1 VKKLVGSLTI
11 AVFSCAAAGPT
22 PPAELDAGN
31 EQCRFC
37 RMMVS
42 DPRRAA
48 QIVAPYE
55 DPLFFDDIGCMRD
68 YLASGPSLP
77 RGAVAYVADHRTE
90 AWVFAT
96 EALYT
101 RNPAVETPM
110 GSHLVAHADAR
121 SRDLDPEAREGTRLS
136 PSDVFGPSG
145 LPLGDAEK

>member
-1 VKKLVGSLTI
+1 
-11 AVFSCAAAGPT
+11 
-22 PPAELDAGN
+22 
-31 EQCRFC
+31 
-37 RMMVS
+37 
-42 DPRRAA
+42 
-48 QIVAPYE
+48 
-55 DPLFFDDIGCMRD
+55 
-68 YLASGPSLP
+68 
-77 RGAVAYVADHRTE
+77 VADHRTE